1 MAHDRTIRPK
11 YFFALDLHQCASLL
25 PRLIGSISDSI
36 FFLGPQDC
44 ALSVIED
51 RSDDGTFE
59 ILLSLRKEMERIGVK
74 YYFNSSDINPTE
86 GDHIKA
92 LEGLRNQA
100 FQPLIDHSDKAT
112 PTNATTVVFINDVAL
127 CMEDILELIH
137 QRKYQNADMT
147 CAMESTYIGPHPPS
161 MTFGSRVR

>member
-1 MAHDRTIRPK
+1 MPIGVRYLYLKAHSTNVAHDRTIRPK

-44 ALSVIED
+44 ALSVLED

-74 YYFNSSDINPTE
+74 YYFNSSDINPNLP
-86 GDHIKA
+86 KA
-92 LEGLRNQA
+92 ITSKL
-100 FQPLIDHSDKAT
+100 
-112 PTNATTVVFINDVAL
+112 
-127 CMEDILELIH
+127 
-137 QRKYQNADMT
+137 
-147 CAMESTYIGPHPPS
+147 
-161 MTFGSRVR
+161 